1 MAVAAQ
7 ARTRRILIW
16 AGLLVTVLFG
26 WIAIQDVHAQ
36 AVWEALKES
45 NYAWTIPAV
54 LALAAAIVLRAV
66 RWQYV
71 FERETRPPFGPTLR
85 ALLVGYLFNNILPVR
100 AGEAIRVVALYRYAG
115 TSRAESAATVVA
127 ERLYDVLTL
136 LVLFFATLPWL
147 PHVARIKITLWL
159 AICVVLAIVV
169 TAVVLIK
176 WEHRP
181 IEWVLRPVVRIPFL
195 SSLDAQRL
203 ALSATQGL
211 ASLRRGG
218 LALAAFVLTLV
229 SWIAL
234 AFSAWFVM
242 IAFDLGLS
250 PAAGVLVVVATGLA
264 STLPSSPAGLGVFEG
279 ATVVALGAY
288 GVPRSEALSYA
299 LVLHAVNFFPFLVAG
314 VVALRWR
321 S

>member
-1 MAVAAQ
+1 
-7 ARTRRILIW
+7 
-16 AGLLVTVLFG
+16 
-26 WIAIQDVHAQ
+26 
-36 AVWEALKES
+36 
-45 NYAWTIPAV
+45 
-54 LALAAAIVLRAV
+54 
-66 RWQYV
+66 
-71 FERETRPPFGPTLR
+71 
-85 ALLVGYLFNNILPVR
+85 
-100 AGEAIRVVALYRYAG
+100 
-115 TSRAESAATVVA
+115 
-127 ERLYDVLTL
+127 
-136 LVLFFATLPWL
+136 
-147 PHVARIKITLWL
+147 
-159 AICVVLAIVV
+159 
-169 TAVVLIK
+169 VLIK

-203 ALSATQGL
+203 ALNATQGL

-234 AFSAWFVM
+234 ALSAWFVM

-299 LVLHAVNFFPFLVAG
+299 LVLHAVNFFPYLVAG